1 MAAKSSRSKG
11 GKKEKAQAQEKKK
24 TIVIRDPVHG
34 YVRIAPHER
43 IIVDHPITQRLRH
56 VLQTGLAHL
65 VFPEARTSRFVH
77 SLGAMQLASR
87 FLIACVENADFPV
100 AEKFFNSVEELP
112 HLRDGMINLEE
123 LDLLWASDEP
133 GTQTGLLASRAVFP
147 GNHDAS
153 EERRRRRL
161 LAFAESGLRLAA
173 LFHDLGH
180 LPFSH
185 DLEFALEVFV
195 QKKRKAAQKH
205 LPHGVEQVMAEGMPP
220 HEVVG
225 HKLAELVLS
234 SLIEPQQ
241 TPPAT
246 RAVYRLAKD
255 ILNTEP
261 PYVDKE
267 QPRAGILEW
276 LHSLI
281 DGEVDADRGDYLLRD
296 GRALGF
302 EFATYDLERLVD
314 HLILVCEDD
323 LGFATAIREAGLSA
337 LETFFMSR
345 ARSNLSMVRHHK
357 NAQAGAAFR
366 YASVAAFDTKQGGQF
381 LEALGALFNP
391 QLKDAKH
398 IRKVLEDFA
407 AFDDPFWMEALR
419 AIPKEEQTPL
429 LSACLA
435 LVLTRSR
442 SLRSLWKR
450 KGDVPVDKVSRL
462 NILLS
467 STEPGVAGGLERR
480 LQTLEGKGV
489 LFIKHRFTP
498 FRIFERRNDSS
509 APSGDERK
517 TYSVMLVRTEKR
529 GLQPAAR
536 LSSLIRGLHD
546 AWAEE
551 PHLHAFVQA
560 DSDLDATEALDKLL
574 EAGTVNPPRGT
585 ETLRRGKRK

>member
-1 MAAKSSRSKG
+1 MVAKSSRSRG
-11 GKKEKAQAQEKKK
+11 GQQETAQPHEKKK

-34 YVRIAPHER
+34 YVHIAPHER

-77 SLGAMQLASR
+77 SLGAMHLASR
-87 FLIACVENADFPV
+87 FLISCVENADLSV
-100 AEKFFNSVEELP
+100 AEKFFDSVEALP
-112 HLRDGMINLEE
+112 HLKEGMIPLEE
-123 LDLLWASDEP
+123 LNPLWASTEP
-133 GTQTGLLASRAVFP
+133 GTQTGLLSSRAVFP
-147 GNHDAS
+147 GKHDAQ
-153 EERRRRRL
+153 EERRRRQL
-161 LAFAESGLRLAA
+161 LAFAEAGLRLAA

-195 QKKRKAAQKH
+195 QKKRKAAQRQ
-205 LPHGVEQVMAEGMPP
+205 LPRGVEQVMVQGTPP

-225 HKLAELVLS
+225 HKLAELVLL
-234 SLIEPQQ
+234 SLVQPQQ
-241 TPPAT
+241 TPPAI

-255 ILNTEP
+255 ILNAEP

-345 ARSNLSMVRHHK
+345 ARSNLNMVRHHK

-366 YASVAAFDTKQGGQF
+366 HASVAAFDTPQGGQF

-391 QLKDAKH
+391 QLKSATE
-398 IRKVLEDFA
+398 IRTVLERFA

-419 AIPKEEQTPL
+419 AVPQEERSPL

-435 LVLTRSR
+435 LVLTRAP

-450 KGDVPVDKVSRL
+450 KGDVPGQKVSRL
-462 NILLS
+462 NARLAS
-467 STEPGVAGGLERR
+467 SERGIEGVLDNRMQALERR
-480 LQTLEGKGV
+480 KV
-489 LFIKHRFTP
+489 LFIEHHFTP
-498 FRIFERRNDSS
+498 FRIFKRRYDS
-509 APSGDERK
+509 PSEDRN
-517 TYSVMLVRTEKR
+517 TYSVMLVRTENR
-529 GLQPAAR
+529 GLLPAAR
-536 LSSLIRGLHD
+536 LSSLIRGLRGG
-546 AWAEE
+546 WEEE
-551 PHLHAFVQA
+551 PHLHAFVPT
-560 DSDLDATEALDKLL
+560 DSTLDATEVIDKLL
-574 EAGTVNPPRGT
+574 EGFAVNSPVT
-585 ETLRRGKRK
+585 ETSGTGKKK

>member
-1 MAAKSSRSKG
+1 MATKSSRSQG
-11 GKKEKAQAQEKKK
+11 GRREKAPPREKKT

-34 YVRIAPHER
+34 YVRVAPHER

-77 SLGAMQLASR
+77 SLGAMHLASR
-87 FLIACVENADFPV
+87 FLIACVENADLSV
-100 AEKFFNSVEELP
+100 ATRFFNAIEALP
-112 HLRDGMINLEE
+112 HLQEGMINLDE
-123 LDLLWASDEP
+123 LDQLWASDEP

-147 GNHDAS
+147 GRHDAG

-195 QKKRKAAQKH
+195 QKKHRATQRQ
-205 LPHGVEQVMAEGMPP
+205 LPPGVEQVMVEGMPP

-225 HKLAELVLS
+225 HRLAELVLRS
-234 SLIEPQQ
+234 QIESQQ

-261 PYVDKE
+261 PYVDRE
-267 QPRAGILEW
+267 EPRAGVLEW

-314 HLILVCEDD
+314 HLILVHEDD

-337 LETFFMSR
+337 LETFFLSR

-366 YASVAAFDTKQGGQF
+366 HASVAAFDTEQGEQF
-381 LEALGALFNP
+381 LKALGALFNP
-391 QLKDAKH
+391 QLKDAKD
-398 IRKVLEDFA
+398 IQAVLEHFA
-407 AFDDPFWMEALR
+407 SFDDPFWMQALR
-419 AIPKEEQTPL
+419 AIPKEERTSL
-429 LSACLA
+429 LSACLD
-435 LVLTRSR
+435 LVLSR
-442 SLRSLWKR
+442 ARGLRSLWKR
-450 KGDVPVDKVSRL
+450 KGEVPSDKLMRL
-462 NILLS
+462 NTLLAS
-467 STEPGVAGGLERR
+467 REPGIAGVLDKR
-480 LQTLEGKGV
+480 LQALEGRGA
-489 LFIKHRFTP
+489 LFIKHHFTP
-498 FRIFERRNDSS
+498 FRTFKRRRDP
-509 APSGDERK
+509 ADPSGDQRK

-536 LSSLIRGLHD
+536 LSSLIRGLRD
-546 AWAEE
+546 AWDEE
-551 PHLHAFVQA
+551 PHLHAFVQTEGR
-560 DSDLDATEALDKLL
+560 LDATEALDKLL
-574 EAGTVNPPRGT
+574 ERLPVNPQEGT
-585 ETLRRGKRK
+585 QAHGPGTRT

>member
-1 MAAKSSRSKG
+1 MAARSSRSKG
-11 GKKEKAQAQEKKK
+11 EQKEKARPQGKKS
-24 TIVIRDPVHG
+24 IVIRDPVHG
-34 YVRIAPHER
+34 YVHIAPHER

-77 SLGAMQLASR
+77 SLGAMHLASR
-87 FLIACVENADFPV
+87 FLIACVENAELSV
-100 AEKFFNSVEELP
+100 AAKFFESVESLP
-112 HLRDGMINLEE
+112 HLTDSMIDLQE
-123 LDLLWASDEP
+123 LDPLWASEEP

-147 GNHDAS
+147 GRHDAT

-195 QKKRKAAQKH
+195 QKKRKTAQKQ
-205 LPHGVEQVMAEGMPP
+205 LPPGVEQVMAEGMPP

-225 HKLAELVLS
+225 HRLAELVLL
-234 SLIEPQQ
+234 SLVEPQQ
-241 TPPAT
+241 TTPAI

-261 PYVDKE
+261 PYVDKA
-267 QPRAGILEW
+267 QPRAGVLEW

-345 ARSNLSMVRHHK
+345 ARSNLNMVRHHK

-366 YASVAAFDTKQGGQF
+366 HASVAAFDTEPGGQF
-381 LEALGALFNP
+381 LEALGALFEP
-391 QLKDAKH
+391 QLKDVKD
-398 IRKVLEDFA
+398 IRKVLERFA
-407 AFDDPFWMEALR
+407 AYDDPFWMQALR
-419 AIPKEEQTPL
+419 AIPDEERTPL

-435 LVLTRSR
+435 LVLTRAP

-450 KGDVPVDKVSRL
+450 KGDVPGQKVVRL
-462 NILLS
+462 NTLLS
-467 STEPGVAGGLERR
+467 SSERGVAGVLDKRMQALER
-480 LQTLEGKGV
+480 KGV
-489 LFIKHRFTP
+489 LFIEHHFTP
-498 FRIFERRNDSS
+498 FRVFKQRDDAS
-509 APSGDERK
+509 DEDRK
-517 TYSVMLVRTEKR
+517 TYSVMLVRTEER

-536 LSSLIRGLHD
+536 LSSLIRGLHA

-551 PHLHAFVQA
+551 PHLHAFVLS
-560 DSDLDATEALDKLL
+560 DSRLDASETLDKLT
-574 EAGTVNPPRGT
+574 EAFDVNPPKTTAKRGT
-585 ETLRRGKRK
+585 GKQK